1 MMQDDVPEEDGPLP
15 DGEGGGLFGPD
26 GKVGRGRRRKRPVAT
41 TTQRALA
48 LLVRREHSRKELTR
62 KLMTRGLDPVEVD
75 EAVDKLADAGW
86 QDDTRFA
93 ESVVRNR
100 VNGGYGPIH
109 IRAELG
115 THGLDS
121 DAVAAALDSF
131 EGDWLDNARDLVRRR
146 FGEAV
151 ANDLALRRKATDL
164 LMRRGFPGDI
174 VRAATGPDPDE

>member
-1 MMQDDVPEEDGPLP
+1 MQDDRP
-15 DGEGGGLFGPD
+15 DDAGHEGGLSGPD
-26 GKVGRGRRRKRPVAT
+26 LAAPGRRRKRQPAS
-41 TTQRALA
+41 TTQRALG

-62 KLMTRGLDPVEVD
+62 KLVTRGLDAEEVEA
-75 EAVDKLADAGW
+75 AVDRLAEAGW

-93 ESVVRNR
+93 EGLVRNR
-100 VNGGYGPIH
+100 ANAGYGPIH

-121 DAVAAALDSF
+121 NAVAAAMDSF

-146 FGEAV
+146 YGEGV
-151 ANDLALRRKATDL
+151 PEDLALRRKAADL

-174 VRAATGPDPDE
+174 VRAATRIDPDD